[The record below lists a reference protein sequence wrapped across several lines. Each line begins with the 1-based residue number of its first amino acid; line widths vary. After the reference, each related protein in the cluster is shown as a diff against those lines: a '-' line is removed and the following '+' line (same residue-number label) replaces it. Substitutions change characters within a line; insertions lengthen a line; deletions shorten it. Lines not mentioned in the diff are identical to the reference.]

1 MRNSDLSRL
10 LLLTTAATLVGTA
23 AMAANLTRL
32 TANYFKFD
40 STQFQTNV
48 TADKS
53 GTPDG
58 FLFFRKRV
66 AVPPHSNVLFI
77 TVYGSASVHKGAAEW
92 LSCRL
97 NGNFCRPSVMFG
109 TQTPPPPG
117 WVSLQKLPAN
127 TENLNCATG
136 GDCHYNGISY
146 SWCVQVPNTS
156 QESSFTVDL
165 KMASSDAGKDVFL
178 LHGHVY
184 IDSALVR
191 SNDAC
196 TDAGNPS

>member
-1 MRNSDLSRL
+1 MRSIVLRL
-10 LLLTTAATLVGTA
+10 ALVTTAATLVSTA
-23 AMAANLTRL
+23 AMADNFTRL

-40 STQFQTNV
+40 GTQFQTNV

-58 FLFFRKRV
+58 FLFFSKRV
-66 AVPPHSNVLFI
+66 TVPPHSNVLFV

-97 NGNFCRPSVMFG
+97 DRKFCRPSVMFG

-127 TENLNCATG
+127 TQNLNCATG

-146 SWCVQVPNTS
+146 SWCVQVHEATS
-156 QESSFTVDL
+156 YTVDL

-184 IDSALVR
+184 IDSAFI
-191 SNDAC
+191 SGNDAC
-196 TDAGNPS
+196 SDAGNPS